1 MSGQGKNRRKGQFP
15 SHRNTSTVLPSF
27 PPWTREGTSAAE
39 APRGRQCVDEHKVIG
54 SAPSSSSCHS
64 PLGQLCSLSR
74 CLGTNSCIP
83 ASTAAKRMGSPK
95 PCALEPHRNTDPRK
109 LAPVFLDTTHL
120 SSPAHAHSA
129 NRRLPDWFR
138 GGNDFF
144 FFFNRGTLRVVKGGG
159 GLGRKENKARDSS
172 LVFERRAL
180 WACSVFISLR
190 RQHRSSQKN
199 ISKQV
204 SFQPSPRRRRALGCQ
219 GGFAQPPAS
228 LGYLRLSPSP
238 SSCFCP
244 EPAGRAQLP
253 DKPGRVGRLRVAPAA
268 PEPLAL
274 RTGAQFSRT
283 KCGWHGAGG
292 DNLPGWTLGLGTGA
306 TECSRPHRGRSA
318 AAHHPAC
325 QQWLGASSRPRA
337 ARAQPT
343 PGRPSAARRRDRPT
357 GDPEA
362 RGPTLPNQCFPEPAR
377 RPSGGAP
384 RWLLWTVPPTR
395 PSSAAEPG
403 ASSQLRAQG
412 EKKVTGAP
420 SSPPSSPPPALC
432 PGLKKRRSERY
443 ANTKQIG
450 KAGKKGKLE

>member
-1 MSGQGKNRRKGQFP
+1 M
-15 SHRNTSTVLPSF
+15 
-27 PPWTREGTSAAE
+27 
-39 APRGRQCVDEHKVIG
+39 
-54 SAPSSSSCHS
+54 
-64 PLGQLCSLSR
+64 
-74 CLGTNSCIP
+74 
-83 ASTAAKRMGSPK
+83 
-95 PCALEPHRNTDPRK
+95 
-109 LAPVFLDTTHL
+109 
-120 SSPAHAHSA
+120 
-129 NRRLPDWFR
+129 
-138 GGNDFF
+138 
-144 FFFNRGTLRVVKGGG
+144 VKGGG

-292 DNLPGWTLGLGTGA
+292 DNLPGWTLG
-306 TECSRPHRGRSA
+306 EVSRPPPPSLLLVCSGEIA
-318 AAHHPAC
+318 ALP
-325 QQWLGASSRPRA
+325 LPPSRLPR
-337 ARAQPT
+337 
-343 PGRPSAARRRDRPT
+343 RPPRRR
-357 GDPEA
+357 A
-362 RGPTLPNQCFPEPAR
+362 L
-377 RPSGGAP
+377 
-384 RWLLWTVPPTR
+384 
-395 PSSAAEPG
+395 
-403 ASSQLRAQG
+403 
-412 EKKVTGAP
+412 
-420 SSPPSSPPPALC
+420 SPLHSPALLL
-432 PGLKKRRSERY
+432 PPQG
-443 ANTKQIG
+443 
-450 KAGKKGKLE
+450 

>member
-95 PCALEPHRNTDPRK
+95 VE
-109 LAPVFLDTTHL
+109 
-120 SSPAHAHSA
+120 
-129 NRRLPDWFR
+129 
-138 GGNDFF
+138 
-144 FFFNRGTLRVVKGGG
+144 RGTLRVVKGGG